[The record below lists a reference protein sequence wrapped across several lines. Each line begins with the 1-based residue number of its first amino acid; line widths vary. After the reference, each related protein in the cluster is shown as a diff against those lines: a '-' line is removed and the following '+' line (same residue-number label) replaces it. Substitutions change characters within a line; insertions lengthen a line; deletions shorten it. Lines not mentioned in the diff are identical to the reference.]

1 MDGRRNLKALL
12 SSMRPEL
19 SDDDF
24 VFSATNKSISELIP
38 LQPWAI
44 IRENEAMT
52 VVLKKESAERNGLNY
67 NGVFRRITL
76 NVHSSLEAVGLTA
89 AVSTRL
95 AKSGISAN
103 VVAGYYH
110 DHIFVQKDMAGKA
123 IEVLRAR
130 ERENI

>member
-1 MDGRRNLKALL
+1 MNGERNLKALL

-24 VFSATNKSISELIP
+24 VFCATNKSIAELIP

-52 VVLKKESAERNGLNY
+52 IILTKESAERNGFDCRT
-67 NGVFRRITL
+67 VFRRITL

-103 VVAGYYH
+103 VVAAYYH

-123 IEVLRAR
+123 IEVLRAL